1 MNSSNW
7 LENIW
12 HSSCSAVL
20 PAQRDVNVESCPP
33 D

>member
-12 HSSCSAVL
+12 HSSCSVVL